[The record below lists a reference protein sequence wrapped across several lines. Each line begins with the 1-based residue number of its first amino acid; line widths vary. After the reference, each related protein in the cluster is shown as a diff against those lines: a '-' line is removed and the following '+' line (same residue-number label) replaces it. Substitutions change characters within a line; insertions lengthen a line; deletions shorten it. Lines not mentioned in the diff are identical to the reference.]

1 MSNSLSLPTLVCQQV
16 HTLAQQQSQPLC
28 AYVYDL
34 SALEEHIKQLRHV
47 LPRNVELFYAAKAN
61 PSGPILKTL
70 APYVDGF
77 EAASGGELVH
87 LHQQQLDKPL
97 IFGGPGKMPSELQ
110 QAIELDVDAIHV
122 ESLTELQRIGALTER
137 L

>member
-1 MSNSLSLPTLVCQQV
+1 
-16 HTLAQQQSQPLC
+16 
-28 AYVYDL
+28 
-34 SALEEHIKQLRHV
+34 LEEHIKQLRHV
-47 LPRNVELFYAAKAN
+47 LPKNVELFYAAKAN

-77 EAASGGELVH
+77 EAASGGELAH

-122 ESLTELQRIGALTER
+122 
-137 L
+137 